1 MSSTTH
7 LDNKERMFP
16 FITTDDGKKDETIK
30 WRSGNANY
38 EIHIPML
45 DSIELRDLVPHC
57 LSYRAKIE
65 AAGTTAAQMGPTLFR
80 EFSRTLSM
88 VLRPVWDQV
97 LVDFPPPDNSVNS
110 FEATLRHFIAA
121 HATAD
126 DRHEAVQQIRVC
138 KKPRAMTTQA
148 FWYALREQNGYIA
161 WLPGTEAPLD
171 NNSFRQAYYDA
182 MPQAWKDRFTSA
194 GYSVGTRTVAEI
206 ARYMRNQE
214 KLAVRKQQENTQ
226 QQRQASV
233 ARRNLRG
240 APKRDIS
247 RLEHGSDEPK
257 HKRARRIENTD
268 PCPLPGHEG
277 HKWGKCRANA
287 YNDERMSRRTQ
298 PKNGKKATTEVTMAQ
313 VVEKEQT
320 PEEKEYVP
328 TRPAINE
335 EPKEDAQGMFIPQCF
350 MSTLPESMLTESH
363 YLDALDFEYQKS
375 ENSTDCETED
385 AFVAFCEEAYVL
397 GDYEAEL
404 LVTNNNPLHGLKLRA
419 VGIMRAGIVQG
430 IHNKKLLKI
439 LFDTGSDV
447 TLINRR

>member
-138 KKPRAMTTQA
+138 KKPR
-148 FWYALREQNGYIA
+148 
-161 WLPGTEAPLD
+161 
-171 NNSFRQAYYDA
+171 
-182 MPQAWKDRFTSA
+182 K
-194 GYSVGTRTVAEI
+194 SV
-206 ARYMRNQE
+206 NWP
-214 KLAVRKQQENTQ
+214 
-226 QQRQASV
+226 S
-233 ARRNLRG
+233 
-240 APKRDIS
+240 KRPS
-247 RLEHGSDEPK
+247 K
-257 HKRARRIENTD
+257 MN
-268 PCPLPGHEG
+268 
-277 HKWGKCRANA
+277 
-287 YNDERMSRRTQ
+287 
-298 PKNGKKATTEVTMAQ
+298 
-313 VVEKEQT
+313 
-320 PEEKEYVP
+320 
-328 TRPAINE
+328 
-335 EPKEDAQGMFIPQCF
+335 
-350 MSTLPESMLTESH
+350 
-363 YLDALDFEYQKS
+363 
-375 ENSTDCETED
+375 
-385 AFVAFCEEAYVL
+385 
-397 GDYEAEL
+397 
-404 LVTNNNPLHGLKLRA
+404 
-419 VGIMRAGIVQG
+419 
-430 IHNKKLLKI
+430 
-439 LFDTGSDV
+439 
-447 TLINRR
+447 